1 MADLRNV
8 AVGTLAWHQVY
19 KVESNA
25 WDLGR
30 ETVLQLVL
38 VRKVCAPEF
47 HLVRFEEKIQTF
59 GRDCEVP
66 PGRLLAGLS

>member
-1 MADLRNV
+1 MGPSPKASVSEAPHAKVPENTLQGIWGCVADLRNV
-8 AVGTLAWHQVY
+8 VVNTLAWHQVY

-38 VRKVCAPEF
+38 VRKVWAP
-47 HLVRFEEKIQTF
+47 
-59 GRDCEVP
+59 
-66 PGRLLAGLS
+66 